1 MEKVYYTIKEVATMM
16 GVSES
21 ALRYWENEF
30 AQLKPERTPGGRR
43 RYTKKDIEVVKQIV
57 YLLADQKLH
66 VDGAKKRLQA
76 RSEQIGHK
84 QQIAERLKAIR
95 QELMELKSLL

>member
-66 VDGAKKRLQA
+66 VDGATLY
-76 RSEQIGHK
+76 
-84 QQIAERLKAIR
+84 
-95 QELMELKSLL
+95 SLTSNLVSFTKFIFKINTFLL